1 MYQIIN
7 PSTGIV
13 LSYEDNS
20 LGNQISWAKLVMSE
34 DKKNYMSKNKC
45 NFSGSGPEVHNVKR
59 RITFKAVFVKF
70 YREI

>member
-1 MYQIIN
+1 
-7 PSTGIV
+7 
-13 LSYEDNS
+13 
-20 LGNQISWAKLVMSE
+20 MSE